1 MLGMA
6 SSVCKAKTRPIAR
19 FNLSSVLRK
28 RRLSR
33 ECEAH
38 FVLGS
43 VRPFFAFSFCTSFPH
58 KALCKTLHMW
68 LITALFSIVQ
78 TWRQPRCLSV
88 GGHLPYTVAYFT
100 VLKRSEQA
108 TKRPGRALDLV
119 VRDWGAG
126 RDG

>member
-1 MLGMA
+1 MLEMD
-6 SSVCKAKTRPIAR
+6 SSVCKAKTRLIAR

-43 VRPFFAFSFCTSFPH
+43 VRPFFAFLFLYIFPIQSTVQNPAHMAHDHFIQNCPNLEVTKKSFSEWAPTSH
-58 KALCKTLHMW
+58 G
-68 LITALFSIVQ
+68 S
-78 TWRQPRCLSV
+78 
-88 GGHLPYTVAYFT
+88 YT